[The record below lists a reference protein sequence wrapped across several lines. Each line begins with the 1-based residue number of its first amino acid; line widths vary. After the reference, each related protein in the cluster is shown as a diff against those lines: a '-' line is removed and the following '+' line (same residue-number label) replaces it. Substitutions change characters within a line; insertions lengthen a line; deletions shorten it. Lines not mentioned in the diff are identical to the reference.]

1 MPIYEYKCEN
11 GHVFDIMQKMSED
24 RLKTCIE
31 CEAPV
36 KKLMHP
42 VNISFKGS
50 GFYSTDYKGSKKT
63 ETTDSS
69 EGSSTETSSGPEKSG
84 GSETNSES
92 NGAKKSESTSGETK
106 AAKKG

>member
-63 ETTDSS
+63 EKSDSS
-69 EGSSTETSSGPEKSG
+69 KDSSKSTSTETSPS
-84 GSETNSES
+84 SETKSES
-92 NGAKKSESTSGETK
+92 NGAKRSESASTEKK
-106 AAKKG
+106 AAKKD

>member
-24 RLKTCIE
+24 RLETCIE

-63 ETTDSS
+63 EKTDPSKS
-69 EGSSTETSSGPEKSG
+69 GSTETSSGSEAG
-84 GSETNSES
+84 GDSNSKSES
-92 NGAKKSESTSGETK
+92 NGAKKTESTSTEKATK
-106 AAKKG
+106 KD

>member
-24 RLKTCIE
+24 RLETCIE

-63 ETTDSS
+63 EKTDSS
-69 EGSSTETSSGPEKSG
+69 KSTSTETSGGSEKSG
-84 GSETNSES
+84 GSESKSES
-92 NGAKKSESTSGETK
+92 NGSKSSESSSSEKK
-106 AAKKG
+106 AAKKD

>member
-24 RLKTCIE
+24 RLETCIE

-63 ETTDSS
+63 ETTDSAKS
-69 EGSSTETSSGPEKSG
+69 NSTETSSSSEKSG
-84 GSETNSES
+84 GSETKSDSNGSKSSES
-92 NGAKKSESTSGETK
+92 SSTEKK
-106 AAKKG
+106 AVKKD

>member
-24 RLKTCIE
+24 RLETCVE

-69 EGSSTETSSGPEKSG
+69 KTASTETNSGPEKSG
-84 GSETNSES
+84 GPESKPES
-92 NGAKKSESTSGETK
+92 NGAKSPENSSTEK
-106 AAKKG
+106 QAAKKD